1 MSDEQWLK
9 DLQHKDSILGQAMR
23 RHAAQE
29 ALEALEAEQATTQTS
44 ESELQRLRFAMR
56 RERRENL
63 TTPWFEQ
70 TSLRIAA
77 AVCLVVGA
85 GLLLRA
91 QWPATT
97 GPDETVMR
105 GARNEIIRSGTVEA
119 SAKTLAEQLRA
130 AGAQVDLTGN
140 AQKTTLRV
148 HFKAALSQAAVR
160 ALDAYAIA
168 PPQDG
173 RLIVVFSPYPPAS
186 QAA

>member
-23 RHAAQE
+23 AQ
-29 ALEALEAEQATTQTS
+29 AKQEALEAEQSTTPAR

-63 TTPWFEQ
+63 NTPWFEQ

-77 AVCLVVGA
+77 AAFLVVGA

-91 QWPATT
+91 QWPAAT
-97 GPDETVMR
+97 GIDETVMR
-105 GARNEIIRSGTVEA
+105 GARNEIIRSSTVEA
-119 SAKTLAEQLRA
+119 SARTLAEQLRA
-130 AGAQVDLTGN
+130 AGAQVELTGN

-148 HFKAALSQAAVR
+148 HFTAAISPAAER
-160 ALDAYAIA
+160 ALEAYSIA
-168 PPQDG
+168 PPPDG
-173 RLIVVFSPYPPAS
+173 RLVVVFIP
-186 QAA
+186 